1 MVKMKGYFIIV
12 FIALII
18 IFNPSLTQA
27 QAMGDYCQMP
37 SSIGTPVD
45 PNLLLLIDTSG
56 SMGWCAYSSI
66 TSGTSCDNGTYNA
79 SIVYEGYF
87 DPTKYYKPVNPSD
100 GVTYCDPSTS
110 SCLWVETTPSG
121 VPCTRTCTSWVCK
134 RSTFGYDYCDPM
146 GTHGCSSTRYACCSS
161 WALSGDCNVDS
172 GNYLNYK
179 YMRRIDIVRWALTG
193 GKPESCNNSIRS
205 CDPEVYPDVQLS
217 CDSAGCTLKG
227 ADGVTLVKALW
238 ERITGTKGGLLFQLK
253 DFSPKPIIGAMFF
266 NSSGVQRTVYVGDF
280 TASASYDGVNPYKNV
295 ITAINDES
303 TGGATPTGP
312 AMWDALN
319 YLAQNDA
326 KYGGPQPQSGV
337 GAEWKNPMY
346 RCFDKN
352 NDGNCQ
358 GNEFELVPCA
368 KNFVLLL
375 SDGQWNRGGFP
386 VSSYCKI
393 SDDQESESPDPV
405 VPAYWMHK
413 KGYTN
418 QPTGISSYVESV
430 YTIGLWLGGT
440 GERSL
445 KNVAMYGAF
454 DRNNT
459 WPGGTSGYPDGIC
472 GPVDDCCTISNCGRG
487 SSCTNIPASQPDWDK
502 NGDGVPDTFFK
513 ADSATELKER
523 IATVV
528 LDLLRRIST
537 GSAVSI
543 LASSEG
549 SGANLLQ
556 AVYFPKKTF
565 GSTEI
570 DWVGKMHNLWYFV
583 DPYLQNSNIR
593 EDTTVDKIL
602 DLKNDYIVN
611 FYFDSTSNETLVK
624 RYQDTDGDGSQDSYV
639 NTINI
644 EEVKNLWEAGKVL
657 FERNVSTS
665 PRSIYTQ
672 LSGSLVNF
680 STSNAAALQSYLNV
694 GSLTD
699 TQDLI
704 NYVHGIDKS
713 GYRNRTVTISSIT
726 GTWKLGDIINS
737 TPRIQSFSP
746 VNTYHQNP
754 PNGYNDATYYEFVN
768 QNSYKNRGVA
778 YVGANDGMLHAF
790 YLGNL
795 KQNWSGKGQYER
807 GKLEGSD
814 LGKEIWAF
822 IPKHALPYLKYFAAE
837 DYCHLYYVDS
847 STFLVDASI
856 NGNDNDTKTV
866 NSWRTILIGGMGFGG
881 ATRNYGSSCTDCI
894 KTPVSD
900 LGYSSYFAIDVTD
913 PDNPVLLWE
922 FSHSELG
929 MSTSGPAII
938 RVGDY
943 SKNGKWYVVFASGP
957 TGPINTAYR
966 QFLGKSDQQ
975 LRLFVLDLKTGNLE
989 RKIDTGITNAF
1000 GGSII
1005 NSTLDIDK
1013 GNTSSS
1019 GFYKDD
1025 VVYIGYTKCADS
1037 PCTSSSTWTKGG
1049 VIRLLTKESE
1059 NVGNWVV
1066 NSVIDNI
1073 GPVTAAVAKLQDR
1086 NNGKLWLYFGTGRY
1100 FYKMG
1105 TNIDDPG
1112 STSDSTTIRRVY
1124 GLKEPCYS
1132 SSNTLDTSCSS
1143 SVTESNLKNQT
1154 SSPSSTLDS
1163 IYSGWYIN
1171 LDQPD
1176 STNLQERVITDPL
1189 AIFSGVVFFTTFR
1202 PSADIC
1208 AVGGNTYIWA
1218 VDYKT
1223 GGGATGLL
1231 GKGLLQ
1237 VSTGEIKELQLSSAF
1252 SEKEGRRTSAITG
1265 MPPRGQGLSVV
1276 IGPRPMKKIIHIKE
1290 R

>member
-1 MVKMKGYFIIV
+1 MKLSIIIAFITI
-12 FIALII
+12 F

-27 QAMGDYCQMP
+27 QTMGDYCQMP

-79 SIVYEGYF
+79 SLVYEGYF
-87 DPTKYYKPVNPSD
+87 DPEKYYKPVNPSD

-110 SCLWVETTPSG
+110 SCLWVETTPTG
-121 VPCTRTCTSWVCK
+121 IPCTRTCTSWVCK
-134 RSTFGYDYCDPM
+134 KSTFGYDYCDPK
-146 GTHGCSSTRYACCSS
+146 GTHGCSSTRYACCSA

-217 CDSAGCTLKG
+217 CDSVGCILKG
-227 ADGVTLVKALW
+227 ADGSTLVKAQW
-238 ERITGTKGGLLFQLK
+238 ERVTGSKGGLLFQLK
-253 DFSPKPIIGAMFF
+253 DFSPKPLIGAMFF
-266 NSSGVQRTVYVGDF
+266 NTNGVQRTVYIGDF
-280 TASASYDGVNPYKNV
+280 TASANFDGVNPYKNV
-295 ITAINDES
+295 ITAINDEP
-303 TGGATPTGP
+303 TGGSTPTAP

-1112 STSDSTTIRRVY
+1112 STSDSTKIRRVY

-1171 LDQPD
+1171 LEQPD